1 MEVIRQGDAFRDQR
15 EAMVQSQLI
24 ARGILDP
31 RVLEAMRL
39 VPRHAFVNPNYQSRA
54 YEDCPLP
61 IAMGQTISQPYIVAF
76 MLEALELRKG
86 HRVLEVGTGSGYT
99 AALLAELAGDVYS
112 IERHEQLAVQ
122 AGATLAELGYG
133 SVRVMVGDGCL
144 GWPSVAPFDAILVSA
159 ATQQIPPA
167 LTNQLAEGGRLIIP
181 VGPPYVQ
188 ELQLVVKRE
197 GQLKT
202 VVLEGCRFVPLIS
215 SAELLA
221 EETP

>member
-1 MEVIRQGDAFRDQR
+1 VEVIRQDDGFRDER

-24 ARGILDP
+24 ARGILDR
-31 RVLEAMRL
+31 RVLQAMRQ
-39 VPRHAFVNPNYQSRA
+39 VPRQAFVNPNHQSRA

-76 MLEALELRKG
+76 MLEALELQKG
-86 HRVLEVGTGSGYT
+86 HQVLEVGTGSGYT
-99 AALLAELAGDVYS
+99 AALLAELAGEAYS

-122 AGATLAELGYG
+122 ARATLAQLGYG
-133 SVRVMVGDGCL
+133 RVKVMVGDGCL
-144 GWPSVAPFDAILVSA
+144 GWSTAAPFDAILVSA

-167 LTNQLAEGGRLIIP
+167 LSEQLGEGGRLIIP

-188 ELQLVVKRE
+188 ELQLVVKCE
-197 GQLKT
+197 GRLTT

-215 SAELLA
+215 SAELIA
-221 EETP
+221 EENP